1 MNIKKIPFL
10 VMASVLFSV
19 AHAQDPPQLGS
30 ASVDEVVDAMTPEE
44 KVRLLIG
51 TGMAG
56 FSGETAVVGATGQLV
71 PGAAGT
77 TYAIPR
83 LGIPAVVL
91 ADGPAGLRITPVRE
105 GDDQTYYATAFPVGT
120 TLAATWNTELV
131 EQVGKAMGNE
141 VLEYGVDVLLAPAL
155 NIHRNPLCGRN
166 FEYYSEDP
174 VVSGKMAAA
183 MTNGVQSNGVGVSLK
198 HFAANNQETNRMGND
213 SRVTPRA
220 LREIYLKGF
229 EIAVRESAPWTI
241 MSSYNKI
248 NGTYAPE
255 NHDLLTTILRDE
267 WGYDGM
273 VMTDWFGGKD
283 APAMVHAGNDLL
295 MPGTPQQ
302 YEAILAAVKEGGI
315 CEADLNRNVKHI
327 LRLIVASPRFKG
339 YAFSNRPDLQAHAAV
354 TRQSAGEGM
363 VLLKNDASALPLPA
377 SVKQV
382 AAYGISSY
390 DFISGG
396 TGSGDVN
403 EAYTVS
409 LVAGLRNA
417 GYRLNSQLKE
427 AYETYIAGENEKN
440 KPDPNNPLAAFMP
453 KVRPGEFVPASAT
466 LAQHAKESD
475 VALITIGR
483 TSGEFADRTLEGD
496 FLLTDVEKKM
506 IEAVSKAYKAEG
518 KKTVVILNI
527 GGVIET
533 ASWKHLPDAILVAW
547 QSGQEGGNTVAD
559 LLSGKM
565 NPSGKLPMTF
575 PVHYMD
581 AASSANFPWDPAV
594 VKLAGGGFMGRPDDG
609 RDPVANVD
617 YTTYEEDIFVGYRY
631 FDSFRKEVSYP
642 FGYGL
647 SYTTFEYDN
656 PMIRETPD
664 EVIVSIDV
672 INSGTIPGKEAVQ
685 LYVTAPQNPSLPKP
699 AKELKAFGKTSELKA
714 GEKQTVT
721 LKVAKSDLASYDNEQ
736 CAWVVD
742 PGRYDMLVAASSRD
756 VRQTLPLTLTE
767 PIIRKT
773 NKVLQLQ
780 APITIVQ
787 P

>member
-1 MNIKKIPFL
+1 MNIKMINFL
-10 VMASVLFSV
+10 VMAIALFSLV
-19 AHAQDPPQLGS
+19 HAQNPPQLGS
-30 ASVDEVVDAMTPEE
+30 ASIDEVVDAMTPDE

-174 VVSGKMAAA
+174 LVSGKMAAA

-198 HFAANNQETNRMGND
+198 HFAVNNQETNRMGND

-229 EIAVRESAPWTI
+229 EIAVRESSPWTI

-255 NHDLLTTILRDE
+255 NRELLTTILRDE
-267 WGYDGM
+267 WGYRGM

-283 APAMVHAGNDLL
+283 AQAMVNAGNDLL

-302 YEAILAAVKEGGI
+302 YEAILSAVKEGGI
-315 CEADLNRNVKHI
+315 SEADLNRNVKHI
-327 LRLIVASPRFKG
+327 LSLIVASPRFKG
-339 YAFSNRPDLQAHAAV
+339 YAYSNRPDLQAHAEV
-354 TRQSAGEGM
+354 TRQSAAEGM
-363 VLLKNDASALPLPA
+363 VLLKNNDALPFSQ
-377 SVKQV
+377 SVKHI
-382 AAYGISSY
+382 AAYGVSSY

-409 LVAGLRNA
+409 LVEGLRNA
-417 GYRLNSQLKE
+417 GYQLNGELMAEYE
-427 AYETYIAGENEKN
+427 AYIARENEKN
-440 KPDPNNPLAAFMP
+440 MPDPNNPMAAFMP
-453 KVRPGEFVPASAT
+453 KVRPGEFVPASSG
-466 LAQHAKESD
+466 LAQQAKESD

-496 FLLTDVEKKM
+496 FQLTDEEKKM
-506 IEAVSKAYKAEG
+506 IEAVSKAYRAEG
-518 KKTVVILNI
+518 KKTIVILNI

-559 LLSGKM
+559 LLSGKV
-565 NPSGKLPMTF
+565 NPSGKLAMTF

-581 AASSANFPWDPAV
+581 AASSANFPWDPEV
-594 VKLAGGGFMGRPDDG
+594 VKLAGGGFMGRQDDG

-617 YTTYEEDIFVGYRY
+617 YTVYKEDIFVGYRY
-631 FDSFRKEVSYP
+631 FDTFRKEVSYP

-647 SYTTFEYDN
+647 SYTTFDYDN
-656 PMIRETPD
+656 PLINENA
-664 EVIVSIDV
+664 EELIISIDI
-672 INSGTIPGKEAVQ
+672 INSGTIPGKEVVQ
-685 LYVTAPQNPSLPKP
+685 LYVSAPHNSSLPKP
-699 AKELKAFGKTSELKA
+699 AKELKAFDKTRKLKA
-714 GEKQTVT
+714 GEKQTLT
-721 LKVAKSDLASYDNEQ
+721 LKVAKSDLASYDNERS
-736 CAWVVD
+736 AWVVD
-742 PGRYDMLVAASSRD
+742 PGRYDILVAASSRD

>member
-1 MNIKKIPFL
+1 MNIKMINFL
-10 VMASVLFSV
+10 VMAIALFSLV
-19 AHAQDPPQLGS
+19 HAQNPPQLGS
-30 ASVDEVVDAMTPEE
+30 ASIDEVVDAMTPDE

-174 VVSGKMAAA
+174 LVSGKMAAA

-198 HFAANNQETNRMGND
+198 HFAVNNQETNRMGND

-229 EIAVRESAPWTI
+229 EIAVRESSPWTI

-255 NHDLLTTILRDE
+255 NRELLTTILRDE
-267 WGYDGM
+267 WGYRGM

-283 APAMVHAGNDLL
+283 AQAMVNAGNDLL

-302 YEAILAAVKEGGI
+302 YEAILSAVKEGGI
-315 CEADLNRNVKHI
+315 SEADLNRNVKHI
-327 LRLIVASPRFKG
+327 LSLIVASPRFKG
-339 YAFSNRPDLQAHAAV
+339 YAYSNRPDLQAHAEV
-354 TRQSAGEGM
+354 TRQSAAEGM
-363 VLLKNDASALPLPA
+363 VLLKNNDALPFSQ
-377 SVKQV
+377 SVKHI
-382 AAYGISSY
+382 AAYGVSSY

-565 NPSGKLPMTF
+565 NPSGKLAMTF

-594 VKLAGGGFMGRPDDG
+594 VKLAGGGFMGKVDDG

-617 YTTYEEDIFVGYRY
+617 YTVYEEDIYVGYRY
-631 FDSFRKEVSYP
+631 FDTFQREVSYP

-647 SYTTFEYDN
+647 SYTTFDYVN
-656 PMIRETPD
+656 PLINENA
-664 EVIVSIDV
+664 EELIISIDV
-672 INSGTIPGKEAVQ
+672 INSGPIPGKEAVQ

>member
-1 MNIKKIPFL
+1 
-10 VMASVLFSV
+10 MACALFSV
-19 AHAQDPPQLGS
+19 TNAQHAPQLGK
-30 ASVDEVVDAMTPEE
+30 ASIDEVVAAMTPQE
-44 KVRLLIG
+44 KVQLLIG

-56 FSGETAVVGATGQLV
+56 FSGETAVVGATAQLV

-91 ADGPAGLRITPVRE
+91 ADGPAGLRITPIRE

-174 VVSGKMAAA
+174 LVSGKMAAA

-198 HFAANNQETNRMGND
+198 HFAVNNQETNRMGND

-229 EIAVRESAPWTI
+229 EIAVKESNPWTI

-248 NGTYAPE
+248 NGTFAPE
-255 NHDLLTTILRDE
+255 NRELLTTILRDE
-267 WGYDGM
+267 WGYRGM

-302 YEAILAAVKEGGI
+302 FEAILTAVNEGLLS
-315 CEADLNRNVKHI
+315 EADLNRNVKNVLNLI
-327 LRLIVASPRFKG
+327 LASPRYKG
-339 YAFSNRPDLQAHAAV
+339 YAFSNRPDLQAHAEV
-354 TRQSAGEGM
+354 TRQSAAEGM
-363 VLLKNDASALPLPA
+363 VLLKNNNALPFSQ
-377 SVKQV
+377 SVKHI
-382 AAYGISSY
+382 AAYGVSSY

-409 LVAGLRNA
+409 LVEGLRNA
-417 GYRLNSQLKE
+417 GYLLNGELKAAYE
-427 AYETYIAGENEKN
+427 AYIAEENEKN

-453 KVRPGEFVPASAT
+453 KVRPGEFVPASAE
-466 LAQHAKESD
+466 LAQQARESD

-496 FLLTDVEKKM
+496 FHLTKEEKQL
-506 IEAVSKAYKAEG
+506 IEAISTAFSSQG

-533 ASWKHLPDAILVAW
+533 ASWKNLPDAILIAW

-559 LLSGKM
+559 LLSGKV
-565 NPSGKLPMTF
+565 NPSGKLAMTF

-594 VKLAGGGFMGRPDDG
+594 VKLAGGGFMGKVDDG

-617 YTTYEEDIFVGYRY
+617 YTVYEEDIYVGYRY
-631 FDSFRKEVSYP
+631 FDTFQREVSYP

-647 SYTTFEYDN
+647 SYTTFDYVN
-656 PMIRETPD
+656 PLINENA
-664 EVIVSIDV
+664 EELIISIDV
-672 INSGTIPGKEAVQ
+672 INSGTIPGKEVVQ
-685 LYVTAPQNPSLPKP
+685 IYVSAPHNSSLPKP
-699 AKELKAFGKTSELKA
+699 AKELKAFGKTRELKA
-714 GEKQTVT
+714 GEKQTLT
-721 LKVAKSDLASYDNEQ
+721 MKMAKSDLASYDNERS
-736 CAWVVD
+736 AWVVD
-742 PGRYDMLVAASSRD
+742 SGRYDIMVAASSRD
-756 VRQTLPLTLTE
+756 VKQTLPLTLAD
-767 PIIRKT
+767 PIICKT
-773 NKVLQLQ
+773 NKVLQLL
-780 APITIVQ
+780 APITVMQ

>member
-1 MNIKKIPFL
+1 MTC
-10 VMASVLFSV
+10 ALFSV
-19 AHAQDPPQLGS
+19 ANAQHAPQLGK
-30 ASVDEVVDAMTPEE
+30 ASVDEVVAAMTPQE
-44 KVRLLIG
+44 KVQLLIG

-56 FSGETAVVGATGQLV
+56 FSGETAVVGATAQLV

-91 ADGPAGLRITPVRE
+91 ADGPAGLRIKPIRE

-174 VVSGKMAAA
+174 LVSGKMAAA

-198 HFAANNQETNRMGND
+198 HFAVNNQETNRMGND

-229 EIAVRESAPWTI
+229 EIAVKESNPWTI

-255 NHDLLTTILRDE
+255 NRELLTTILRDE
-267 WGYDGM
+267 WGYRGM

-302 YEAILAAVKEGGI
+302 YEAILTAVNEGLLS
-315 CEADLNRNVKHI
+315 EADLNRNVKNVLNLI
-327 LRLIVASPRFKG
+327 LASPRYKG
-339 YAFSNRPDLQAHAAV
+339 YAFSNRPDLQAHAEV
-354 TRQSAGEGM
+354 TRQSAAEGM
-363 VLLKNDASALPLPA
+363 VLLKNNNALPFSQ
-377 SVKQV
+377 SVKHI
-382 AAYGISSY
+382 AAYGVSSY

-409 LVAGLRNA
+409 LVEGLRNA
-417 GYRLNSQLKE
+417 GYLLNGELKAAYE
-427 AYETYIAGENEKN
+427 AYIAEENEKN

-453 KVRPGEFVPASAT
+453 KVRPGEFVPASAE
-466 LAQHAKESD
+466 LAQQARESD
-475 VALITIGR
+475 VALITLGR

-496 FLLTDVEKKM
+496 FHLTKEEKQL
-506 IEAVSKAYKAEG
+506 IEAISTAFSSQG

-533 ASWKHLPDAILVAW
+533 ASWKDLPDAILIAW

-559 LLSGKM
+559 LLSGKV
-565 NPSGKLPMTF
+565 NPSGKLAMTF

-594 VKLAGGGFMGRPDDG
+594 VKLAGGGFMGKVDDG

-617 YTTYEEDIFVGYRY
+617 YTVYEEDIYVGYRY
-631 FDSFRKEVSYP
+631 FDTFQREVSYP

-647 SYTTFEYDN
+647 SYTTFDYVN
-656 PMIRETPD
+656 PLINENA
-664 EVIVSIDV
+664 EELIISIDV
-672 INSGTIPGKEAVQ
+672 INSGTIPGKEVVQ
-685 LYVTAPQNPSLPKP
+685 IYVSAPHNSSLPKP
-699 AKELKAFGKTSELKA
+699 AKELKAFGKTRELKA
-714 GEKQTVT
+714 GEKQTLT
-721 LKVAKSDLASYDNEQ
+721 MKMAKSDLASYDNERS
-736 CAWVVD
+736 AWVVD
-742 PGRYDMLVAASSRD
+742 SGRYDIMVAASSRD
-756 VRQTLPLTLTE
+756 VKQTLPLTLAD
-767 PIIRKT
+767 PIICKT
-773 NKVLQLQ
+773 NKVLQLL
-780 APITIVQ
+780 APITVMQ

>member
-1 MNIKKIPFL
+1 MNIKMINFL
-10 VMASVLFSV
+10 VMAIALFSLV
-19 AHAQDPPQLGS
+19 HAQNPPQLGS
-30 ASVDEVVDAMTPEE
+30 ASIDEVVDAMTPDE

-174 VVSGKMAAA
+174 LVSGKMAAA

-198 HFAANNQETNRMGND
+198 HFAVNNQETNRMGND

-229 EIAVRESAPWTI
+229 EIAVRESSPWTI

-255 NHDLLTTILRDE
+255 NRELLTTILRDE
-267 WGYDGM
+267 WGYRGM

-283 APAMVHAGNDLL
+283 AQAMVNAGNDLL

-302 YEAILAAVKEGGI
+302 YEAILSAVKEGGI
-315 CEADLNRNVKHI
+315 SEADLNRNVKHI
-327 LRLIVASPRFKG
+327 LSLIVASPRFKG
-339 YAFSNRPDLQAHAAV
+339 YAYSNRPDLQAHAEV
-354 TRQSAGEGM
+354 TRQSAAEGM
-363 VLLKNDASALPLPA
+363 VLLKNNDALPFSQ
-377 SVKQV
+377 SVKHI
-382 AAYGISSY
+382 AAYGVSSY

-409 LVAGLRNA
+409 LVEGLRNA
-417 GYRLNSQLKE
+417 GYQLNGELMAEYE
-427 AYETYIAGENEKN
+427 AYIARENEKN
-440 KPDPNNPLAAFMP
+440 MPDPNNPMAAFMP
-453 KVRPGEFVPASAT
+453 KVRPGEFVPASSG
-466 LAQHAKESD
+466 LAQQAKESD

-496 FLLTDVEKKM
+496 FQLTDEEKKM
-506 IEAVSKAYKAEG
+506 IEAVSKAYRAEG
-518 KKTVVILNI
+518 KKTIVILNI

-559 LLSGKM
+559 LLSGKV
-565 NPSGKLPMTF
+565 NPSGKLAMTF

-581 AASSANFPWDPAV
+581 AASSANFPWDPEV
-594 VKLAGGGFMGRPDDG
+594 VKLAGGGFMGRQDDG

-617 YTTYEEDIFVGYRY
+617 YTVYKEDIFVGYRY

-647 SYTTFEYDN
+647 SYTTFDYDN
-656 PMIRETPD
+656 PLINENA
-664 EVIVSIDV
+664 EELIISIDI
-672 INSGTIPGKEAVQ
+672 INSGTIPGKEVVQ
-685 LYVTAPQNPSLPKP
+685 LYVSAPHNSSLPKP
-699 AKELKAFGKTSELKA
+699 AKELKAFDKTRKLKA
-714 GEKQTVT
+714 GEKQTLT
-721 LKVAKSDLASYDNEQ
+721 LKVAKSDLASYDNERS
-736 CAWVVD
+736 AWVVD
-742 PGRYDMLVAASSRD
+742 PGRYDILVAASSRD

>member
-56 FSGETAVVGATGQLV
+56 FSGETAVVGATAQLV

-183 MTNGVQSNGVGVSLK
+183 MTRGVQMNGVGVSLK
-198 HFAANNQETNRMGND
+198 HFAVNNQETNRMGND

-363 VLLKNDASALPLPA
+363 VLLKNDAAALPLPA

>member
-1 MNIKKIPFL
+1 MNIKKIKL
-10 VMASVLFSV
+10 SVIACALFSV
-19 AHAQDPPQLGS
+19 ANAQHAPQLGK
-30 ASVDEVVDAMTPEE
+30 AFVDEVVAAMTPQE
-44 KVRLLIG
+44 KVQLLIG

-56 FSGETAVVGATGQLV
+56 FSGETAVVGATAQLV

-91 ADGPAGLRITPVRE
+91 ADGPAGLRITPIRE

-174 VVSGKMAAA
+174 LVSGKMAAA

-198 HFAANNQETNRMGND
+198 HFAVNNQETNRMGND

-229 EIAVRESAPWTI
+229 EIAVKESNPWTI

-255 NHDLLTTILRDE
+255 NRELLTTILRDE
-267 WGYDGM
+267 WGYRGM

-302 YEAILAAVKEGGI
+302 YEAILTAVNEGLLS
-315 CEADLNRNVKHI
+315 EADLNRNVKNVLNLI
-327 LRLIVASPRFKG
+327 LASPRYKG
-339 YAFSNRPDLQAHAAV
+339 YAFSNRPDLQAHAEV
-354 TRQSAGEGM
+354 TRQSAAEGM
-363 VLLKNDASALPLPA
+363 VLLKNNNALPFSQ
-377 SVKQV
+377 SVKHI
-382 AAYGISSY
+382 AAYGVSSY

-409 LVAGLRNA
+409 LVEGLRNA
-417 GYRLNSQLKE
+417 GYLLNGELKAAYE
-427 AYETYIAGENEKN
+427 AYIAEENEKN

-453 KVRPGEFVPASAT
+453 KVRPGEFVPASAE
-466 LAQHAKESD
+466 LAQQARESD

-496 FLLTDVEKKM
+496 FHLTKEEKQL
-506 IEAVSKAYKAEG
+506 IEAISTAFSSQG

-533 ASWKHLPDAILVAW
+533 ASWKNLPDAILIAW

-559 LLSGKM
+559 LLSGKV
-565 NPSGKLPMTF
+565 NPSGKLAMTF

-594 VKLAGGGFMGRPDDG
+594 VKLAGGGFMGKVDDG

-617 YTTYEEDIFVGYRY
+617 YTVYEEDIYVGYRY
-631 FDSFRKEVSYP
+631 FDTFQREVSYP

-647 SYTTFEYDN
+647 SYTTFDYVN
-656 PMIRETPD
+656 PLINENA
-664 EVIVSIDV
+664 EELIISIDV
-672 INSGTIPGKEAVQ
+672 INSGTIPGKEVVQ
-685 LYVTAPQNPSLPKP
+685 IYVSAPHNSSLPKP
-699 AKELKAFGKTSELKA
+699 AKELKAFGKTRELKA
-714 GEKQTVT
+714 GEKQTLT
-721 LKVAKSDLASYDNEQ
+721 MKMAKSDLASYDNERS
-736 CAWVVD
+736 AWVVD
-742 PGRYDMLVAASSRD
+742 SGRYDIMVAASSRD
-756 VRQTLPLTLTE
+756 VKQTLPLTLAD
-767 PIIRKT
+767 PIICKT
-773 NKVLQLQ
+773 NKVLQLL
-780 APITIVQ
+780 APITVMQ

>member
-1 MNIKKIPFL
+1 MINFL
-10 VMASVLFSV
+10 VMAIALFSLV
-19 AHAQDPPQLGS
+19 HAQNPPQLGS
-30 ASVDEVVDAMTPEE
+30 ASIDEVVDAMTPDE

-174 VVSGKMAAA
+174 LVSGKMAAA

-198 HFAANNQETNRMGND
+198 HFAVNNQETNRMGND

-229 EIAVRESAPWTI
+229 EIAVRESSPWTI

-255 NHDLLTTILRDE
+255 NRELLTTILRDE
-267 WGYDGM
+267 WGYRGM

-283 APAMVHAGNDLL
+283 AQAMVNAGNDLL

-302 YEAILAAVKEGGI
+302 YEAILSAVKEGGI
-315 CEADLNRNVKHI
+315 SEADLNRNVKHI
-327 LRLIVASPRFKG
+327 LSLIVASPRFKG
-339 YAFSNRPDLQAHAAV
+339 YAYSNRPDLQAHAEV
-354 TRQSAGEGM
+354 TRQSAAEGM
-363 VLLKNDASALPLPA
+363 VLLKNNDALPFSQ
-377 SVKQV
+377 SVKHI
-382 AAYGISSY
+382 AAYGVSSY

-409 LVAGLRNA
+409 LVEGLRNA
-417 GYRLNSQLKE
+417 GYQLNGELMAEYE
-427 AYETYIAGENEKN
+427 AYIARENEKN
-440 KPDPNNPLAAFMP
+440 MPDPNNPMAAFMP
-453 KVRPGEFVPASAT
+453 KVRPGEFVPASSG
-466 LAQHAKESD
+466 LAQQAKESD

-496 FLLTDVEKKM
+496 FQLTDEEKKM
-506 IEAVSKAYKAEG
+506 IEAVSKAYRAEG
-518 KKTVVILNI
+518 KKTIVILNI

-559 LLSGKM
+559 LLSGKV
-565 NPSGKLPMTF
+565 NPSGKLAMTF

-581 AASSANFPWDPAV
+581 AASSANFPWDPEV
-594 VKLAGGGFMGRPDDG
+594 VKLAGGGFMGRQDDG

-617 YTTYEEDIFVGYRY
+617 YTVYKEDIFVGYRY
-631 FDSFRKEVSYP
+631 FDTFRKEVSYP

-647 SYTTFEYDN
+647 SYTTFDYDN
-656 PMIRETPD
+656 PLINENA
-664 EVIVSIDV
+664 EELIISIDI
-672 INSGTIPGKEAVQ
+672 INSGTIPGKEVVQ
-685 LYVTAPQNPSLPKP
+685 LYVSAPHNSSLPKP
-699 AKELKAFGKTSELKA
+699 AKELKAFDKTRKLKA
-714 GEKQTVT
+714 GEKQTLT
-721 LKVAKSDLASYDNEQ
+721 LKVAKSDLASYDNERS
-736 CAWVVD
+736 AWVVD
-742 PGRYDMLVAASSRD
+742 PGRYDILVAASSRD

>member
-1 MNIKKIPFL
+1 MINFL
-10 VMASVLFSV
+10 VMAIALFSLV
-19 AHAQDPPQLGS
+19 HAQNPPQLGS
-30 ASVDEVVDAMTPEE
+30 ASIDEVVDAMTPDE

-174 VVSGKMAAA
+174 LVSGKMAAA

-198 HFAANNQETNRMGND
+198 HFAVNNQETNRMGND

-229 EIAVRESAPWTI
+229 EIAVRESSPWTI

-255 NHDLLTTILRDE
+255 NRELLTTILRDE
-267 WGYDGM
+267 WGYRGM

-283 APAMVHAGNDLL
+283 AQAMVNAGNDLL

-302 YEAILAAVKEGGI
+302 YEAILSAVKEGGI
-315 CEADLNRNVKHI
+315 SEADLNRNVKHI
-327 LRLIVASPRFKG
+327 LSLIVASPRFKG
-339 YAFSNRPDLQAHAAV
+339 YAYSNRPDLQAHAEV
-354 TRQSAGEGM
+354 TRQSAAEGM
-363 VLLKNDASALPLPA
+363 VLLKNNDALPFSQ
-377 SVKQV
+377 SVKHI
-382 AAYGISSY
+382 AAYGVSSY

-409 LVAGLRNA
+409 LVEGLRNA
-417 GYRLNSQLKE
+417 GYQLNGELMAEYE
-427 AYETYIAGENEKN
+427 AYIARENEKN
-440 KPDPNNPLAAFMP
+440 MPDPNNPMAAFMP
-453 KVRPGEFVPASAT
+453 KVRPGEFVPASSG
-466 LAQHAKESD
+466 LAQQAKESD

-496 FLLTDVEKKM
+496 FQLTDEEKKM
-506 IEAVSKAYKAEG
+506 IEAVSKAYRAEG
-518 KKTVVILNI
+518 KKTIVILNI

-559 LLSGKM
+559 LLSGKV
-565 NPSGKLPMTF
+565 NPSGKLAMTF

-581 AASSANFPWDPAV
+581 AASSANFPWDPEV
-594 VKLAGGGFMGRPDDG
+594 VKLAGGGFMGRQDDG

-617 YTTYEEDIFVGYRY
+617 YTVYKEDIFVGYRY

-647 SYTTFEYDN
+647 SYTTFDYDN
-656 PMIRETPD
+656 PLINENA
-664 EVIVSIDV
+664 EELIISIDI
-672 INSGTIPGKEAVQ
+672 INSGTIPGKEVVQ
-685 LYVTAPQNPSLPKP
+685 LYVSAPHNSSLPKP
-699 AKELKAFGKTSELKA
+699 AKELKAFDKTRKLKA
-714 GEKQTVT
+714 GEKQTLT
-721 LKVAKSDLASYDNEQ
+721 LKVAKSDLASYDNERS
-736 CAWVVD
+736 AWVVD
-742 PGRYDMLVAASSRD
+742 PGRYDILVAASSRD

>member
-1 MNIKKIPFL
+1 
-10 VMASVLFSV
+10 MASVLFSV

-363 VLLKNDASALPLPA
+363 VLLKNDAAALPLPA

-714 GEKQTVT
+714 GEKQ
-721 LKVAKSDLASYDNEQ
+721 
-736 CAWVVD
+736 
-742 PGRYDMLVAASSRD
+742 
-756 VRQTLPLTLTE
+756 
-767 PIIRKT
+767 
-773 NKVLQLQ
+773 
-780 APITIVQ
+780 
-787 P
+787 

>member
-19 AHAQDPPQLGS
+19 AHAQNPPQLGS

-363 VLLKNDASALPLPA
+363 VLLKNDAAALPLPA

-664 EVIVSIDV
+664 ELIVSIDV

-714 GEKQTVT
+714 GEKQTLT

>member
-1 MNIKKIPFL
+1 MINFL
-10 VMASVLFSV
+10 VMAIALFSLV
-19 AHAQDPPQLGS
+19 HAQNPPQLGS
-30 ASVDEVVDAMTPEE
+30 ASIDEVVDAMTPDE

-174 VVSGKMAAA
+174 LVSGKMAAA

-198 HFAANNQETNRMGND
+198 HFAVNNQETNRMGND

-229 EIAVRESAPWTI
+229 EIAVRESSPWTI

-255 NHDLLTTILRDE
+255 NRELLTTILRDE
-267 WGYDGM
+267 WGYRGM

-283 APAMVHAGNDLL
+283 AQAMVNAGNDLL

-302 YEAILAAVKEGGI
+302 YEAILSAVKEGGI
-315 CEADLNRNVKHI
+315 SEADLNRNVKHI

-339 YAFSNRPDLQAHAAV
+339 YAFSNRPDLQAHAEV
-354 TRQSAGEGM
+354 TRQSAAEGM
-363 VLLKNDASALPLPA
+363 VLLKNNDALPFSQ
-377 SVKQV
+377 SVKHI
-382 AAYGISSY
+382 AAYGVSSY

-409 LVAGLRNA
+409 LVEGLRNA
-417 GYRLNSQLKE
+417 GYQLNGELMAEYE
-427 AYETYIAGENEKN
+427 AYIARENEKN
-440 KPDPNNPLAAFMP
+440 MPDPNNPMAAFMP
-453 KVRPGEFVPASAT
+453 KVRPGEFVPASSG
-466 LAQHAKESD
+466 LAQQAKESD

-496 FLLTDVEKKM
+496 FQLTDEEKKM
-506 IEAVSKAYKAEG
+506 IEAVSKAYRAEG
-518 KKTVVILNI
+518 KKTIVILNI

-559 LLSGKM
+559 LLSGKV
-565 NPSGKLPMTF
+565 NPSGKLAMTF

-581 AASSANFPWDPAV
+581 AASSANFPWDPEV
-594 VKLAGGGFMGRPDDG
+594 VKLAGGGFMGRQDDG

-617 YTTYEEDIFVGYRY
+617 YTVYKEDIFVGYRY
-631 FDSFRKEVSYP
+631 FDTFRKEVSYP

-647 SYTTFEYDN
+647 SYTTFDYDN
-656 PMIRETPD
+656 PLINENA
-664 EVIVSIDV
+664 EELIISIDI
-672 INSGTIPGKEAVQ
+672 INSGTIPGKEVVQ
-685 LYVTAPQNPSLPKP
+685 LYVSAPHNSSLPKP
-699 AKELKAFGKTSELKA
+699 AKELKAFDKTRKLKA
-714 GEKQTVT
+714 GEKQTLT
-721 LKVAKSDLASYDNEQ
+721 LKVAKSDLASYDNERS
-736 CAWVVD
+736 AWVVD
-742 PGRYDMLVAASSRD
+742 PGRYDILVAASSRD